1 MNGFMTTAPAIVAWI
16 IILAFLI
23 NIKFRF
29 DLKVRNWIA
38 GYFILISELLK
49 AQASKLVIKYI
60 NNQQRVILYFI
71 IYYYESFK
79 LRAFNNSMKFI
90 YLIGLFIAI
99 GFYSKNLPFILFIC
113 LFLFFPIMVLVF
125 SKDHVKLIILDNV
138 FLSDVKTLHRV
149 NFFGIKSTELM
160 IDFNGVQCLVS
171 DRKKIAKILEI
182 SKQEPNKKI
191 SVSGYLL
198 TKLMDNKFY
207 FHGRII
213 EAKIY

>member
-1 MNGFMTTAPAIVAWI
+1 
-16 IILAFLI
+16 
-23 NIKFRF
+23 
-29 DLKVRNWIA
+29 
-38 GYFILISELLK
+38 
-49 AQASKLVIKYI
+49 
-60 NNQQRVILYFI
+60 
-71 IYYYESFK
+71 
-79 LRAFNNSMKFI
+79 
-90 YLIGLFIAI
+90 FIAI

>member
-49 AQASKLVIKYI
+49 AQASKLIIKHM
-60 NNQQRVILYFI
+60 NSQQRVVLYFI

-113 LFLFFPIMVLVF
+113 LFLFFPI
-125 SKDHVKLIILDNV
+125 
-138 FLSDVKTLHRV
+138 
-149 NFFGIKSTELM
+149 
-160 IDFNGVQCLVS
+160 
-171 DRKKIAKILEI
+171 
-182 SKQEPNKKI
+182 
-191 SVSGYLL
+191 
-198 TKLMDNKFY
+198 
-207 FHGRII
+207 
-213 EAKIY
+213 

>member
-16 IILAFLI
+16 TILAFLI
-23 NIKFRF
+23 NTKFRF
-29 DLKVRNWIA
+29 DLNVRNWIA
-38 GYFILISELLK
+38 GYFIFISELLK
-49 AQASKLVIKYI
+49 AHAARLVIKHM
-60 NNQQRVILYFI
+60 NSQQRVVLYFI

-113 LFLFFPIMVLVF
+113 LFLFFPIVVLVY
-125 SKDHVKLIILDNV
+125 SNDHVKIIILDKV
-138 FLSDVKTLHRV
+138 FLSDVKTFHRV

-160 IDFNGVQCLVS
+160 IDFNGVPCLVS
-171 DRKKIAKILEI
+171 DRKKISKILEI
-182 SKQEPNKKI
+182 YEQEPNKKI

-198 TKLMDNKFY
+198 TKLMDNKSY
-207 FHGRII
+207 FHGRIL